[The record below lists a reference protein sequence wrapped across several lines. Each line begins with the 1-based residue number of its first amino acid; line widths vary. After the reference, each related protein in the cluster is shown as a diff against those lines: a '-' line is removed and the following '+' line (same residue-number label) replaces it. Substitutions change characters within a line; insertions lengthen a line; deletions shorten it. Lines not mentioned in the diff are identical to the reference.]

1 MLDLGVELRGKDFAL
16 DALHGSN
23 RAHVGAG
30 GNGKALG
37 HLGHGVAVAHPHGL
51 LHGRR
56 VKELGAG
63 RARDGS
69 ATILAHLGVADLA
82 AERHSRDLVAVAKAQ
97 DGKAQVK
104 DDRIDGGSVLGI
116 HRSRAAGKDERRG
129 VHLANLVGRDVAG
142 DNLGI
147 HVEVA
152 DATGNELT
160 VLRTKVEYEDLC
172 GSILIHGFPLL
183 LAGSRCPPA
192 RINENNFHSVH
203 VIWGFSS
210 LGAISARQTHDLDP
224 YLPAIEALPNVT
236 DDVIRLN
243 IHRPVPQ
250 YCRTTPPLRRQNDRN
265 TSMKRILLIA
275 TGGTIASTEDG
286 NGLSPALTGEEL
298 AQSVPEILGLCK
310 LDVVQPMNIDST
322 NMRPSDWMRIRDVIV
337 EGYADHDG
345 FVVLH
350 GTDTMSYT
358 AAALSYLIQDSPK
371 PIVLTGSQKPMGNP
385 FTDAKLNLYQ
395 SLLYALDEH
404 SHDVS
409 IVFGGVAI
417 AGTRARKQRTMSFNA
432 FISVNYPPIAY
443 IRNDRIVRN
452 GLHGTH
458 QNENP
463 VRFYDS
469 IDPRVF
475 VLKLTPG
482 VNPGILDALADSY
495 DAVILETFGIGGI
508 PEFGESGESFQEAI
522 FRWVDSGRTVVMT
535 TQVPEEGLDLGV
547 YEVGRAYADHPGI
560 LRGDDM
566 TTETLVAKTMWAL
579 GQSRDAAEI
588 QRLFYSQ
595 VNHDRIPM
603 A

>member
-1 MLDLGVELRGKDFAL
+1 MK
-16 DALHGSN
+16 
-23 RAHVGAG
+23 
-30 GNGKALG
+30 K
-37 HLGHGVAVAHPHGL
+37 
-51 LHGRR
+51 
-56 VKELGAG
+56 
-63 RARDGS
+63 
-69 ATILAHLGVADLA
+69 IL
-82 AERHSRDLVAVAKAQ
+82 
-97 DGKAQVK
+97 
-104 DDRIDGGSVLGI
+104 
-116 HRSRAAGKDERRG
+116 
-129 VHLANLVGRDVAG
+129 
-142 DNLGI
+142 
-147 HVEVA
+147 
-152 DATGNELT
+152 
-160 VLRTKVEYEDLC
+160 
-172 GSILIHGFPLL
+172 F
-183 LAGSRCPPA
+183 
-192 RINENNFHSVH
+192 
-203 VIWGFSS
+203 
-210 LGAISARQTHDLDP
+210 
-224 YLPAIEALPNVT
+224 
-236 DDVIRLN
+236 
-243 IHRPVPQ
+243 
-250 YCRTTPPLRRQNDRN
+250 
-265 TSMKRILLIA
+265 IA
-275 TGGTIASTEDG
+275 TGGTIASKKTE
-286 NGLSPALTGEEL
+286 NGLTPQITPEEL
-298 AQSVPEILGLCK
+298 LSYIPEVESLCEITAVHPFNLDISNVVPENWSTLVK
-310 LDVVQPMNIDST
+310 VVKEHYED
-322 NMRPSDWMRIRDVIV
+322 
-337 EGYADHDG
+337 YDG
-345 FVVLH
+345 FVIAH
-350 GTDTMSYT
+350 GTDTMAYT

-458 QNENP
+458 QGENP

-482 VNPGILDALADSY
+482 VNPGILDALADGY

-547 YEVGRAYADHPGI
+547 YEVGRAYANHPGI